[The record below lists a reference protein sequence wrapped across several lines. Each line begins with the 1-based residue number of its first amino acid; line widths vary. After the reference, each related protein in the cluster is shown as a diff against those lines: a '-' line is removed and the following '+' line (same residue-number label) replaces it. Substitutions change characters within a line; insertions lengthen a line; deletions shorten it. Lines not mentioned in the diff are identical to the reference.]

1 MQLIILTAIFMFIWV
16 LASCTQVHSKS
27 SVIAGDKPVTYK
39 LDATSIISQQH
50 SGLCQQLNIDAIII
64 IIVTNFLKINVVTC
78 N

>member
-39 LDATSIISQQH
+39 LDATSIISQH

-64 IIVTNFLKINVVTC
+64 IIIIVTNFYKK
-78 N
+78 